1 LKTVKEVAE
10 LTGVSVRTLQ
20 YYDEIG
26 VFQPTKVT
34 DAGYRLYDERSLH
47 TLQQI
52 LFFKEL
58 DFSLKEIKTIMGT
71 PDFDK
76 IEAYKKQK
84 VLLTAK
90 RDRLNRLLDLL
101 GRLEK
106 GEACMS
112 FKEFDLSEYVQAL
125 EEFRDENTDEV
136 IKHWGSVEQFNQFI
150 RRVQEH
156 EESIAQSA
164 IEYYGSVEAYVTA
177 MKENLTHFSENVE
190 KMQGFIEKGYVEEN
204 RRLMQCLVE
213 DVSRDPASKQVQEIV
228 GELVNLVQEEDRL
241 KMNMGEHY
249 WDQLIDVYL
258 HNQMLIEAIDKQYGT
273 GASQF
278 IGKALEH
285 YFSEEKDK

>member
-1 LKTVKEVAE
+1 MKTVKEVAE